1 MLMRSRWGI
10 IGVLALFAL
19 VAIGC
24 SSDDD
29 DTTNPT
35 GPTSDSPVGNYVGVV
50 QSTGY
55 TTMANVSPTA
65 VGLIGESFPVTI
77 SGSLVLTMFD
87 DYPFRTTQT
96 VQLTEQAD
104 GVYVGSYQMGDPSG
118 WVQFGFSITWD
129 STAGEWQ
136 AAVTTGYDTNND
148 GTPEQSG
155 SMVIA
160 FKPRLNWNAY
170 AGNWRGANTYI
181 DGDTGFPELEIETAV
196 VGANGTLQGG
206 WFYNDGGVHR
216 ALAYSSISE
225 EAIIF
230 QIVTLSTNYMYITA
244 SAPDMP
250 SAGTVDPD
258 PNNWTDG
265 VDTSLVHAVPMARL
279 SSFADDDVLLSITGQ
294 VEEDT
299 DGLDVEDEY
308 PYFSADLV
316 GQDVIAD
323 IASDGTMEITMGPAQ
338 HTTYYGYME
347 MSGSGYLA
355 GIRIDTGATWF
366 NTNYFVLELDAS
378 NQTTGNGFMQGYD
391 IPDLDDDSEIDDDEI
406 LVIDNEGVLTFG
418 SGFNPDLFE
427 FIQTL

>member
-1 MLMRSRWGI
+1 MRSKWGI
-10 IGVLALFAL
+10 IGVLGLFAL

-65 VGLIGESFPVTI
+65 VGLVGESFPVTI

-96 VQLTEQAD
+96 TQLTEESD
-104 GVYVGSYQMGDPSG
+104 GVYVGSYQVGDPSG
-118 WVQFGFSITWD
+118 WVQFSFSISWD

-136 AAVTTGYDTNND
+136 AVVTTGYDTNND
-148 GTPEQSG
+148 GAPEQSG
-155 SMVIA
+155 SMVVA
-160 FKPRLNWNAY
+160 LKPRLNWSAY
-170 AGNWRGANTYI
+170 AGNWRAAVIYI
-181 DGDTGFPELEIETAV
+181 DGETAFPSLEIQDAV
-196 VGANGTLQGG
+196 LSAGGTVQGA
-206 WFYNDGGVHR
+206 WFYNDGGTVR
-216 ALAYSSISE
+216 ALAYSNADE
-225 EAIIF
+225 EAISF
-230 QIVTLSTNYMYITA
+230 RMVSLGSTYLHLTA
-244 SAPDMP
+244 RGLMLPTIGTIGP
-250 SAGTVDPD
+250 NPENWNAGSDSSD
-258 PNNWTDG
+258 
-265 VDTSLVHAVPMARL
+265 VHAVPMARL
-279 SSFADDDVLLSITGQ
+279 AAFADDDVLLSITGQ

-323 IASDGTMEITMGPAQ
+323 IASDGTMEITMGATPL
-338 HTTYYGYME
+338 TTYYGYME
-347 MSGSGYLA
+347 MAGSGYLA
-355 GIRIDTGATWF
+355 GMRADTGDTWF
-366 NTNYFVLELDAS
+366 NTNFFVLELDAS

-391 IPDLDDDSEIDDDEI
+391 IPDLDDDSEIDDAEI